1 MESGNGGLAEED
13 ERECLIDKENGEEVF
28 VEMPESSSKSKES
41 GGESSFASAKGVDS
55 SKTLKTSHASKKGTT
70 SRRTSLTASTQS
82 FDLSK
87 VGKSCSANGTDSLK
101 GTGETSKPITDVV
114 HHKEEEDSNS
124 TASSATPQGQ
134 RRMSSSGFS
143 FRSEQ
148 RAEKRKEFLT
158 KIEEKIQ
165 AKEVEKSNLQ
175 AKFKESQE
183 AEIKQLRK
191 SLTFKATPLPS
202 FYKEP
207 PPKVELKKRPTTRP
221 ISPKLGRNKS
231 SASSSA
237 TSGSE
242 SLSPRTVTKPA
253 KSPQALQANSNK
265 NGATSSKGTRMNP
278 QDGNHSH
285 QSSESKKGTKSY
297 DEKPCPDQTEV
308 DLGEDNVACV
318 PASNTVLVEG

>member
-28 VEMPESSSKSKES
+28 VEMPKSSSKSKES

-55 SKTLKTSHASKKGTT
+55 SKTLKTSHVSKNGTT
-70 SRRTSLTASTQS
+70 SRRTSLTASTKS
-82 FDLSK
+82 FDQSK

-101 GTGETSKPITDVV
+101 GTGGSSKPITNVR
-114 HHKEEEDSNS
+114 HRKEEEDSNS

-134 RRMSSSGFS
+134 RRISGSGFS
-143 FRSEQ
+143 FRLDQ

-158 KIEEKIQ
+158 KLEEKIQ
-165 AKEVEKSNLQ
+165 AKEEEKSNLQ
-175 AKFKESQE
+175 AKSKENQE

-207 PPKVELKKRPTTRP
+207 PPIVELKKRPTTRP

-231 SASSSA
+231 SASPA

-242 SLSPRTVTKPA
+242 CLSPKTVNKPG
-253 KSPQALQANSNK
+253 KSPRALQANSNK
-265 NGATSSKGTRMNP
+265 NGATSSKGKIMNP
-278 QDGNHSH
+278 RDVDHRH
-285 QSSESKKGTKSY
+285 QSLEAKERTKSY
-297 DEKPCPDQTEV
+297 DEELPCPDQTEV
-308 DLGEDNVACV
+308 DVGKDNVEHV
-318 PASNTVLVEG
+318 PASNTVSVEG